1 MAVKFVGSSWHMMVA
16 KFDSGSQ
23 KKDNFLIY
31 VSNFKMNK
39 VIHLKTCVSR
49 KATPNNSRG

>member
-16 KFDSGSQ
+16 KFDSGPQ
-23 KKDNFLIY
+23 KKEITTIH
-31 VSNFKMNK
+31 VSNYKMNK